1 MRRVLVFALLF
12 AVAAGS
18 FKAYDDDYY
27 YNDDTLDTY
36 YDDNVKEQMKD
47 AAPAN
52 DDEKNLAESSENSDS
67 KGDEVNMPEG
77 NVDEQVEDNIPLEN
91 VDVGDNVP
99 MDNVDEGFNV
109 PEDNI
114 PLEENIPENN
124 SQENAND
131 DPEARA
137 MDLGIDKEV
146 DTDIEEVQNFDEEPN
161 KKDYEDLDTLIEP
174 VKNDEDDSQQQLDK
188 KDNDDVPVYAEKD
201 AMDLKVEKDIKKFL
215 NQDDTK
221 QENEDNTFDDTD
233 YQVEDNRSSQEDK
246 LDIGVEQP
254 KPLSPELRDEQPKEI
269 LQEAQELINEDS
281 ESHIDVGDEE
291 VGEQIAAVN
300 EEALNEDNQVDAE
313 NKEES
318 LPSAENVENVEENK
332 DDNVDEDEQIDSS
345 EIDDETVQKAFDE
358 LKDDMDSLFET
369 IDKLAESGGDVA
381 ASDEDIAKGDAR
393 DYEEKYD
400 KVAENDEDI
409 AKDDVRDYDEKYD
422 KVEEPNE
429 EIAKDNVRDYEEND
443 EKDAEPDEEI
453 AKENV
458 RDYEEK
464 YDRPFNEETI
474 LRQRED
480 YYDEVDGDSD
490 KLFEDVA
497 DDAANEDKKEP
508 AVPVPYGDD
517 AIVET
522 QNNEE
527 KEKMIENPEA
537 DDTIDEPIAN
547 LNNNE
552 GTNEDQPLDN
562 AEANIPEDHPV
573 EDLPAEELSSAE
585 LNDMMTQFAVEHS
598 DDLDVNAENF
608 DRNIAPVFITLKH
621 DEVTVIESP
630 NYPKPYPTNNI
641 IDWVIDGEGH
651 GIEMNVTDLAVNG
664 FSGDYLLVKPG
675 GIDESGHDGLVFSYQ
690 LRRERKYRFLDV
702 DRIFIRFEAKR
713 GFALPTNRGFSIS
726 AKMILPPRATTEPAP
741 EPEAQPLQPPRA
753 TTRVHLSG
761 LTKTQFQNV
770 TEDFRLLV
778 ADMAT
783 MYIAREGLEAGETDT
798 AEVTQITGTS
808 SCNQQWPGAAR
819 CLAVHFGVP
828 LDGADDEENTLGL
841 TERQLEEMWRRYVEV
856 DPFKTRLRRMGL
868 EEYQVPSTT
877 AALAV
882 WLVLGSGA
890 ALAAGL
896 LAVLLWR
903 WSCMED
909 YTRMGAYSDTD
920 SVFSEKRALDLY
932 PTPHQAIPPLYD
944 PDYPTKQSDTTRVD
958 LGGLANKSY
967 TRDMFELDSDE
978 EMTGPE
984 DRSSSFQPKDIYSA

>member
-1 MRRVLVFALLF
+1 MRRVLVFAFLF
-12 AVAAGS
+12 AVAAAS

-36 YDDNVKEQMKD
+36 YDDNVKEQIKG

-52 DDEKNLAESSENSDS
+52 DEEKKSAESSENSDP
-67 KGDEVNMPEG
+67 KGDEVNMPED
-77 NVDEQVEDNIPLEN
+77 NVDEPVEDNIPLEN

-174 VKNDEDDSQQQLDK
+174 VKNDEDDPQQQLDK

-201 AMDLKVEKDIKKFL
+201 AMDLKVEKDIEKFL

-281 ESHIDVGDEE
+281 ESHIDLGDEE

-300 EEALNEDNQVDAE
+300 EEALNEDDQVDAE
-313 NKEES
+313 NKEDS

-400 KVAENDEDI
+400 KVAENDE
-409 AKDDVRDYDEKYD
+409 
-422 KVEEPNE
+422 

-443 EKDAEPDEEI
+443 DKVAEPDEEI

-522 QNNEE
+522 QNNDE
-527 KEKMIENPEA
+527 KEKMIEKPEA

-552 GTNEDQPLDN
+552 ETNEDQPLDN
-562 AEANIPEDHPV
+562 AKANIPEDHPV

-585 LNDMMTQFAVEHS
+585 LNDMMTQFAIEHS
-598 DDLDVNAENF
+598 EDLDVNAENF

-641 IDWVIDGEGH
+641 LDWVIDGVGH

-690 LRRERKYRFLDV
+690 LRRERRYRFLDV
-702 DRIFIRFEAKR
+702 DRMFLRFEAKR

-741 EPEAQPLQPPRA
+741 EPEAQPLLPPRA
-753 TTRVHLSG
+753 TARVHLSG

-783 MYIAREGLEAGETDT
+783 MYITREGLDMGEKDT

-828 LDGADDEENTLGL
+828 LDGADDDENTLGL

-944 PDYPTKQSDTTRVD
+944 PDYPTKQNDTTRVD

-978 EMTGPE
+978 ELTGPE
-984 DRSSSFQPKDIYSA
+984 DRGSSFQPKDIYSA